1 MSYRFILFAAIAAAV
16 SLPMKARVLSPADAL
31 LRAESEMT
39 DVAVKSYNA
48 KDLHVD
54 MTHIYT
60 VTAGEQPGIYL
71 FSG

>member
-39 DVAVKSYNA
+39 DVAV
-48 KDLHVD
+48 
-54 MTHIYT
+54 
-60 VTAGEQPGIYL
+60 
-71 FSG
+71 